1 MVQFRK
7 SGTLNGSNTHKMP
20 ILESLTNEK
29 IIPLSVYKKV
39 PLTLLALA
47 LALPLAAQKKNQS
60 FQLHIHKTT
69 AAIEVDGIGNDLAW
83 QDTDVATNFYMVL
96 PMDTGMAN
104 EPSEIRM
111 TYDENNLYLL
121 ATFYNATKGPYYV
134 ESLRR
139 DFSFGK
145 NDNFLLFMDPFNNQ
159 TTGYSFGSNAAG
171 AQWDGTMH
179 SGGSVDLNWD
189 SKWVSA
195 VTSDEEKWVFEMA
208 IPFKSIRYEDGVK
221 EWGINFSRLD
231 LKSGEKSSWTPI
243 PRQFPTASLAY
254 TGTLVW
260 DSPPP
265 TPKTNFSIIPYV
277 LGGIGE
283 DMENNTD
290 TQYDKKIGGD
300 VKFSLSTSLN
310 LDLTVNPD
318 FSQVEVDRQ
327 VTNLDRFELFFP
339 EKRQFFLENGDL
351 FANFGYATIRPFFSR
366 RIGLGVPIRAGARVS
381 GNLNKKW
388 RLGLMDMQTASID
401 ETGLPSQNF
410 GVLSLQRKV
419 FARSSIGLML
429 VNKESFNYPQ
439 DTDSLRTVFPK
450 FNRNVGLEYN
460 LASANN
466 QWTGKAFFLKS
477 FAPNKNGNGIS
488 QAAHLEYKSRKWN
501 WKIQEESVEDDYTA
515 EVGFVPRNGYVNVT
529 SYIGHLFF
537 PKKSTI
543 LSHGPK
549 LSASYF
555 FNEKLE
561 RTDNINLLEYLLD
574 FRDRSKLN
582 FGVSDEY
589 VELLSPFDPTRSGK
603 ESLDVGTQHHWNA
616 YTFDFI
622 SKPQSM
628 FTYSFGGRFGGYY
641 SEGNRTSLISELGYR
656 FQPFV
661 SLSSNLSYNHINLPA
676 PWNNTEFWLIGS
688 EVDITFTN
696 KLFFATLF
704 QYNEQSK
711 NFNLNSRF
719 QWRYKPA
726 SDLFLVYSNNYL
738 IEPFEGRNWAL
749 TLKFTYWFNK

>member
-1 MVQFRK
+1 
-7 SGTLNGSNTHKMP
+7 MP
-20 ILESLTNEK
+20 ILESSTNEK
-29 IIPLSVYKKV
+29 TIPLSVYKKV
-39 PLTLLALA
+39 PLTILAIV

-195 VTSDEEKWVFEMA
+195 VTSDDEKWVFEMA
-208 IPFKSIRYEDGVK
+208 IPFKSIRYEDGVM

-439 DTDSLRTVFPK
+439 DTDSLSTVFPK

-589 VELLSPFDPTRSGK
+589 VELLSPF
-603 ESLDVGTQHHWNA
+603 
-616 YTFDFI
+616 
-622 SKPQSM
+622 
-628 FTYSFGGRFGGYY
+628 GRFGGYY